1 MRKIKNRSELPYL
14 MDDSLYVQEL
24 KSVAGSF
31 GYSPEDV
38 DTLLREGFSP
48 EELENYFYGEDW

>member
-1 MRKIKNRSELPYL
+1 MPYL

>member
-1 MRKIKNRSELPYL
+1 

-24 KSVAGSF
+24 KSVVETF

-38 DTLLREGFSP
+38 DTLLLEGFSP
-48 EELENYFYGEDW
+48 EELENCFYGEDW